1 MKNRCTYVKK
11 SENCKTDFQNFGKM
25 ESDLSKIWIF
35 EKSKQMN
42 GAIEFNL
49 FLKSLKIMATS
60 LASALK

>member
-1 MKNRCTYVKK
+1 MYVCKEIGKLQDRFSKFWKN
-11 SENCKTDFQNFGKM
+11 GKR
-25 ESDLSKIWIF
+25 SSKNWNIRK
-35 EKSKQMN
+35 KSKQMN